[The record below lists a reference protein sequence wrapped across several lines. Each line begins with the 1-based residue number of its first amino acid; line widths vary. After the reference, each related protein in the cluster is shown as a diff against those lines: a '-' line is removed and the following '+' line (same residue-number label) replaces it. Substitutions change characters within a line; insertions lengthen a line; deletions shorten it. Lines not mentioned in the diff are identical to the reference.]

1 MSPEQ
6 EDGHQSCHVHKE
18 TCAHYFLNVNGTH
31 TASTHNNRSTA
42 LWSSTWESQTAADG
56 VGEVAEGKGWPVGPA
71 FSQNHYLLYAIPSM
85 EGKRGY
91 TKQNSPVEQSLEGQ
105 PKVATNGDCCCVQ
118 HDPAAERRL
127 LRGIEHEPSAAEHSR
142 SALWWDRRKLAH
154 CDMGC
159 KTRGDPVE
167 AKTDRKCGSIRY
179 SVPQHPGRQIT

>member
-31 TASTHNNRSTA
+31 TASTHNNWSTA

-85 EGKRGY
+85 EGKKEDTQTGFV
-91 TKQNSPVEQSLEGQ
+91 QN
-105 PKVATNGDCCCVQ
+105 
-118 HDPAAERRL
+118 
-127 LRGIEHEPSAAEHSR
+127 I
-142 SALWWDRRKLAH
+142 
-154 CDMGC
+154 
-159 KTRGDPVE
+159 
-167 AKTDRKCGSIRY
+167 
-179 SVPQHPGRQIT
+179 